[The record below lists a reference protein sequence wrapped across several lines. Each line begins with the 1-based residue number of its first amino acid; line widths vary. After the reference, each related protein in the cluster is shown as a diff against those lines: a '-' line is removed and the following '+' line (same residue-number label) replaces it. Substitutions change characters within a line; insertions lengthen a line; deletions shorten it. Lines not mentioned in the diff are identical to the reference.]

1 MQIVYKRPRELT
13 PYERNTKKHDQKQID
28 NVAESIK
35 RFGFVQPIVIDKND
49 VVVIGHCRLLASKQL
64 GMTQVPCLYVD
75 SLTDEQVKAL
85 RIADNKTNESEWD
98 MEMLRL
104 ELPEIDFFGF
114 DFDFGLTEEEPEL
127 IEDEPPE
134 PEEDKEPITKPGDI
148 WELGRHR
155 LLCGDSTDPEQVSRL
170 MDGATADLVLTDP
183 PYNVAYEGKTKD
195 KLTIKN
201 DAKEDSDFYDFLC
214 RAFKSMDA
222 HLKPGGV
229 FYIWHADSE
238 GLNFRKACKNTGWTV
253 RQCLIWNKNVM
264 VMGRQDYQWKHEPCL
279 YGWKDGAA
287 HYFIDDRTQTTVYE
301 DKGIDLKKLKKSEM
315 LELLKDIFADKVS
328 TTVINEDRP
337 SRSAEH
343 PTMKP
348 VKLMGRLVRNSS
360 KPGDIV
366 LDTFGGSGSTLM
378 ACEQLERTTYTME
391 LDPKYCDVIVKRWE
405 NFTGATAKKKG
416 EII

>member
-1 MQIVYKRPRELT
+1 MDIVYKRPLELT

-35 RFGFVQPIVIDKND
+35 QFGFVQPIVIDKDN
-49 VVVIGHCRLLASKQL
+49 VVVIGHCRLAAAKQL
-64 GMTQVPCLYVD
+64 GLAQVPCLYVD
-75 SLTDEQVKAL
+75 NLTEEQVKAL

-98 MEMLRL
+98 IEMLRL
-104 ELPEIDFFGF
+104 ELPDLDFFGF

-134 PEEDKEPITKPGDI
+134 PEEEKPPISKPGDI
-148 WELGRHR
+148 WILGEHR
-155 LLCGDSTDPEQVSRL
+155 LLCGDSTDPEQVRKL

-195 KLTIKN
+195 KLTIQN
-201 DAKEDSDFYDFLC
+201 DSKEDADFYDFLC
-214 RAFKSMDA
+214 NAFKCLNNS
-222 HLKPGGV
+222 LKPGGA

-238 GLNFRKACKNTGWTV
+238 GLNFRKAAKNVGWTV

-279 YGWKDGAA
+279 YGWKDGAG
-287 HYFIDDRTQTTVYE
+287 HYFIDDRTQVTVYE
-301 DKGIDLKKLKKSEM
+301 DKGIDIKKLKKSEM
-315 LELLKDIFADKVS
+315 QELLKAIFADKEA

-348 VKLMGRLVRNSS
+348 VKLMGRLIRNSS
-360 KPGDIV
+360 KIGEIV

-378 ACEQLERTTYTME
+378 ACEQLGRRCYTME
-391 LDPKYCDVIVKRWE
+391 LDPKYADVIVKRWE
-405 NFTGATAKKKG
+405 KFTGKTA
-416 EII
+416 ERRNANE

>member
-1 MQIVYKRPRELT
+1 MQIVYKRPHELT

-64 GMTQVPCLYVD
+64 GLAQVPCLYVD

-114 DFDFGLTEEEPEL
+114 DFDFGLTEQEPEL

-134 PEEDKEPITKPGDI
+134 PEEEKEPITKPGDI

-405 NFTGATAKKKG
+405 NFTGATAKRKEK
-416 EII
+416 

>member
-1 MQIVYKRPRELT
+1 MQIVYKRPHELT

-64 GMTQVPCLYVD
+64 GLAQVPCLYVD

-183 PYNVAYEGKTKD
+183 PYNVSYEGKTKD